1 MLEAAKAATKGR
13 GEWRI
18 SLDEIEEIFQFAKD
32 GQQITEI
39 EWRTLRYIGEHFPF
53 TSPAKK
59 YLEERLTAPH
69 EPETLEK
76 TIRRIVRDEFGF
88 KTLGWQIDAY
98 EARRQQLKP
107 NNTSDFAQAM
117 RLSLKAF
124 IYGGTNQLSLEVL
137 VRNRILGAETP
148 EEHQKNI
155 QVIALEAE
163 FEAQRTQL
171 GPDYPSFSSLLRQ
184 SLNTILHDYL
194 TSGSVFNRIATF
206 QSEEIRPEDFD
217 DPREYRAA
225 IKHLISQYLQ
235 NGKLEFLP
243 QETLPATRKT
253 GKRWRFS
260 GSFPYF

>member
-1 MLEAAKAATKGR
+1 
-13 GEWRI
+13 
-18 SLDEIEEIFQFAKD
+18 
-32 GQQITEI
+32 
-39 EWRTLRYIGEHFPF
+39 
-53 TSPAKK
+53 
-59 YLEERLTAPH
+59 
-69 EPETLEK
+69 
-76 TIRRIVRDEFGF
+76 
-88 KTLGWQIDAY
+88 
-98 EARRQQLKP
+98 
-107 NNTSDFAQAM
+107 
-117 RLSLKAF
+117 
-124 IYGGTNQLSLEVL
+124 
-137 VRNRILGAETP
+137 
-148 EEHQKNI
+148 
-155 QVIALEAE
+155 
-163 FEAQRTQL
+163 
-171 GPDYPSFSSLLRQ
+171 LRQ